1 MMVWAE
7 PSTMEVVMARPPSVF
22 VRELD
27 PEEAHR
33 IRGLSRK
40 GKTFAQR
47 QRAQI
52 VLASASRMSA
62 RQIAEAVRTDD
73 NQVRRV
79 IREFNADGMAS
90 LDPRTGGGR
99 PTKID
104 EPTRAR
110 IVAIAL
116 AHPQDLG
123 EAETRWSLRRLRRYL
138 IRTKVVKVISRE
150 QLRRILN
157 DAGVT
162 YQRTRTWKWSPD
174 PLFEAKKD
182 WVLAAYAAAEAGTL
196 DGVVVSFDEC
206 GPISLR
212 PWPGSAWARLKRP
225 PRQRATFNR
234 RNGVRYLF
242 GAYDVGADHLIGEL
256 WAQKNAAAVLRFLK
270 SIRRRYPA
278 EVTVYFVMDN
288 LSTHWTPEIRAWA
301 ADTANNVALLATP
314 TYASHLN
321 RVECQ
326 FWSFVEFVIR
336 GSDYPDWA
344 AFERAA
350 KAYIRRRNRDH
361 HDPRI
366 RELEYRRRVA

>member
-1 MMVWAE
+1 
-7 PSTMEVVMARPPSVF
+7 MARPPSVF
-22 VRELD
+22 VRDLD
-27 PEEAHR
+27 PDEARR
-33 IRGLSRK
+33 IRDLSRK

-62 RQIAEAVRTDD
+62 GQIADVVRTDE

-79 IREFNADGMAS
+79 IHEFNADGMAS
-90 LDPRTGGGR
+90 LHPRTGGGR
-99 PTKID
+99 PRKID
-104 EPTRAR
+104 DPTRAR

-123 EAETRWSLRRLRRYL
+123 EAETHWSLRRLRRYL
-138 IRTKVVKVISRE
+138 IRAKVVKSVSRE
-150 QLRRILN
+150 QLRRILHA
-157 DAGVT
+157 AGVT
-162 YQRTRTWKWSPD
+162 HQRIRTWKWSPD
-174 PLFEAKKD
+174 PFYEAKKN

-212 PWPGSAWARLKRP
+212 PWPGAAWARRKRP
-225 PRQRATFNR
+225 WRQRATFNR

-256 WAQKNAAAVLRFLK
+256 SAPKHAAAVLRFLK
-270 SIRRRYPA
+270 SIRRRYPP

-288 LSTHWTPEIRAWA
+288 LSTHWTPAIRAWA
-301 ADTANNVALLATP
+301 ADTATNVALLATP

-326 FWSFVEFVIR
+326 FWSFVEYVIR

-344 AFERAA
+344 TFEHAA

>member
-1 MMVWAE
+1 MVWAE
-7 PSTMEVVMARPPSVF
+7 PSTLEVVMARPPSVF
-22 VRELD
+22 VRDLD
-27 PEEAHR
+27 PGEAR
-33 IRGLSRK
+33 QVRDLSRK

-52 VLASASRMSA
+52 VLASASHMSA
-62 RQIAEAVRTDD
+62 RQIAEVVRTDE

-79 IREFNADGMAS
+79 VKEFNTDGMAS
-90 LDPRTGGGR
+90 LHPRTGGGR
-99 PTKID
+99 PRKID

-123 EAETRWSLRRLRRYL
+123 EAETHWSLRRLRRYL
-138 IRTKVVKVISRE
+138 LRTRVVKTISRE

-174 PLFEAKKD
+174 PLYEAKKE
-182 WVLAAYAAAEAGTL
+182 WVLAAYTAAEAGTL

-212 PWPGSAWARLKRP
+212 PWPGVAWARLKRP
-225 PRQRATFNR
+225 WRQRATFNR

-242 GAYDVGADHLIGEL
+242 GAYDVGADHLVGQV

-288 LSTHWTPEIRAWA
+288 LSTHWTPDIRAWA
-301 ADTANNVALLATP
+301 ADTTNNVALMATP

-326 FWSFVEFVIR
+326 FWGFVEFVIR
-336 GSDYPDWA
+336 GSDYQDWA
-344 AFERAA
+344 AFEHAA
-350 KAYIRRRNRDH
+350 KGYIRRRNRDD

>member
-1 MMVWAE
+1 MVWAE
-7 PSTMEVVMARPPSVF
+7 PPTEEVAMARPPSVF
-22 VRELD
+22 VRDLEPD
-27 PEEAHR
+27 EGRR
-33 IRGLSRK
+33 IRDLSRK

-52 VLASASRMSA
+52 VLASASHMSA
-62 RQIAEAVRTDD
+62 RQIAEVVRTDE

-79 IREFNADGMAS
+79 IRDFNADGMAS
-90 LDPRTGGGR
+90 LHPRSGGGR
-99 PTKID
+99 PKKID

-110 IVAIAL
+110 VVAIAL
-116 AHPQDLG
+116 ARPQDLG
-123 EAETRWSLRRLRRYL
+123 EAETHWSLRRLRRYL
-138 IRTKVVKVISRE
+138 IRVKVIKTISRE

-157 DAGVT
+157 HAGVT

-174 PLFEAKKD
+174 PLYETKKN
-182 WVLAAYAAAEAGTL
+182 WVLAAYTAAEAGTL

-212 PWPGSAWARLKRP
+212 PWPGCAWARKKRP
-225 PRQRATFNR
+225 LRQRATFNR

-242 GAYDVGADHLIGEL
+242 GAYDVGADHLIAEL

-270 SIRRRYPA
+270 SIRRRYPP
-278 EVTVYFVMDN
+278 ETTVYFVMDN
-288 LSTHWTPEIRAWA
+288 LSTHWTPEIKAWA
-301 ADTANNVALLATP
+301 ADTANNVALIATP

-344 AFERAA
+344 TFEHAT

-366 RELEYRRRVA
+366 RELENRRRVA

>member
-1 MMVWAE
+1 MVWAE
-7 PSTMEVVMARPPSVF
+7 PPTVEVAMARPPSVF
-22 VRELD
+22 VRDLEPD
-27 PEEAHR
+27 EGRR
-33 IRGLSRK
+33 IRDLSRK

-52 VLASASRMSA
+52 VLASASHISA
-62 RQIAEAVRTDD
+62 RQIAEVVRSDE

-90 LDPRTGGGR
+90 LHPRTGGGR
-99 PTKID
+99 PRKID
-104 EPTRAR
+104 DATRAR
-110 IVAIAL
+110 IVVIAL

-123 EAETRWSLRRLRRYL
+123 EAETHWSLRRLRRYL
-138 IRTKVVKVISRE
+138 VRARVVKTISRE
-150 QLRRILN
+150 QLRRVLN

-162 YQRTRTWKWSPD
+162 HQRTRTWKWSPD
-174 PLFEAKKD
+174 PLYEAKKN

-212 PWPGSAWARLKRP
+212 PWPGCAWAQKKRP
-225 PRQRATFNR
+225 ARQRATFNR

-242 GAYDVGADHLIGEL
+242 GAYDVGADHLVAEV

-270 SIRRRYPA
+270 SIRRRYPP

-288 LSTHWTPEIRAWA
+288 LSTHWTPDIRAWA
-301 ADTANNVALLATP
+301 ANTANNVALMATP

-326 FWSFVEFVIR
+326 FWGFVEFIIR

-344 AFERAA
+344 TFEHAT

-366 RELEYRRRVA
+366 RELEYRRKVA